1 MRDKKDADYEVG
13 FGRPPKHTQFQK
25 GRSGN
30 PKGRRRG
37 TRNASTLLDEA
48 LNELVIVTENGLR
61 KKETKLDAI
70 IQQLVNRAAQGDHR
84 ATQLLLANQI
94 PRIEEHEAS
103 RSATAE
109 RAPLPPP
116 PSPEEKRMRDLE
128 IAKILRQSGY
138 LDQVGADTNSDTPGA
153 QASAKKSE

>member
-37 TRNASTLLDEA
+37 SRNASTLLDEA
-48 LNELVIVTENGLR
+48 LNELVIVTENGRR
-61 KKETKLDAI
+61 KRVTKLDAI
-70 IQQLVNRAAQGDHR
+70 MKQLVNRAAQGDHR

-94 PRIEEHEAS
+94 PRIEENEAS
-103 RSATAE
+103 LSAATE
-109 RAPLPPP
+109 RIPLAPP
-116 PSPEEKRMRDLE
+116 PSPEEKRMRNLA

-138 LDQVGADTNSDTPGA
+138 IAQESTDMNGGAADA
-153 QASAKKSE
+153 QELAEEPA

>member
-1 MRDKKDADYEVG
+1 MRKNKDGDYEVG
-13 FGRPPKHTQFQK
+13 FSKPPKRTQFRK

-30 PKGRRRG
+30 PEGRARG
-37 TRNASTLLDEA
+37 SRNASTLLDEA

-61 KKETKLDAI
+61 KKVTKLDAI
-70 IQQLVNRAAQGDHR
+70 MKQLVNRAAQGDHR

-94 PRIEEHEAS
+94 PRIEEHEAF

-128 IAKILRQSGY
+128 IARILRESG
-138 LDQVGADTNSDTPGA
+138 
-153 QASAKKSE
+153 